1 MLALCDKTR
10 DCYICVALTEMSL
23 QGCGE
28 TVLALWNKT
37 EDCYLCSRA
46 APALEKGIRL
56 VKRARLLDQIRYIY
70 TVCKIMV
77 GSCPSYGGWSHSKR
91 HPLR

>member
-10 DCYICVALTEMSL
+10 DCYICVALMSF

-46 APALEKGIRL
+46 APALEKGIRS
-56 VKRARLLDQIRYIY
+56 
-70 TVCKIMV
+70 VCSPSDFPTNV
-77 GSCPSYGGWSHSKR
+77 GFREICRISSDIEPFGVNWSDFGCDD
-91 HPLR
+91 